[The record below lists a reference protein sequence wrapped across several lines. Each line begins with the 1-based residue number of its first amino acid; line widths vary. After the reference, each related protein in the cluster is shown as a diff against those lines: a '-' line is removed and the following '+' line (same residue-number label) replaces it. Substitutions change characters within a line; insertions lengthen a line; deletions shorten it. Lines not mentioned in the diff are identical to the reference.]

1 MISFKVSAP
10 GKVILFGE
18 HAVIYGKTAVAAS
31 LDLRTNLKFQ
41 ELEEVERMIKLNF
54 HNMNLVVSVP
64 IQRIQTYISIYK
76 SHQLENNYDSFYD
89 HIKKFVHDIG
99 YDNPHQKLSLEAFFY
114 LLIYVSYKEE
124 IDIKPAEINLN
135 TELSIGAGVGS
146 SASFAVCLSACFL
159 HWSRLQKNIYKT
171 LDINDLNLISKY
183 AFECEKILH
192 GTPSGIDNSICTY
205 GSIIEFRK
213 NDCINSI
220 FNVKKMKILLVD
232 TRVQRSTKTII
243 DKSTQLKCMFP
254 TVINPIM
261 DSIDNISKEAL
272 KILRQDANQPQFSSK
287 YEEYEGYNRLMVK
300 KLYYKYYVGIKYIFI
315 FCFNFQMLININQ
328 SLLAALQTSHSSLD
342 RICAEA
348 QNYGFAAKLTGA
360 GGGGHAFVLLPP
372 DTQPEIISSISRKL
386 IADGYC
392 VTLTSLG
399 GAGVLIDK

>member
-18 HAVIYGKTAVAAS
+18 HAVMYGKTALAAS

-41 ELEEVERMIKLNF
+41 ELQEVEEIIKLNF
-54 HNMNLVVSVP
+54 DNMNLVVNVP
-64 IQRIQTYISIYK
+64 IQRIQTYISMYK
-76 SHQLENNYDSFYD
+76 SHQLEHNHDNLYD
-89 HIKKFVHDIG
+89 HIQQFVHNIG
-99 YDNPHQKLSLEAFFY
+99 YNNPHQKLSLEAFFY
-114 LLIYVSYKEE
+114 LLIYVSNKEE

-135 TELSIGAGVGS
+135 TELSIGAGLGS

-159 HWSRLQKNIYKT
+159 HWSRLQKKIYKT
-171 LDINDLNLISKY
+171 LDTNDLKLISKY

-220 FNVKKMKILLVD
+220 LNVRKMKILLVD

-243 DKSTQLKCMFP
+243 DKSTKLKY
-254 TVINPIM
+254 INQTQN
-261 DSIDNISKEAL
+261 DSKGKCEE
-272 KILRQDANQPQFSSK
+272 
-287 YEEYEGYNRLMVK
+287 YEEYNQLM
-300 KLYYKYYVGIKYIFI
+300 
-315 FCFNFQMLININQ
+315 MLININQ

-360 GGGGHAFVLLPP
+360 GGGGHAFILLPP

-399 GAGVLIDK
+399 GGNIKKYTD